1 MASIAWN
8 KDIKSLVRQFTV
20 FTQEDAF
27 DAFEQAA
34 VDVAEDI
41 LNNTPLGLP
50 NDEGGTRGKL
60 KNNWQIGREVSD
72 RVLNG
77 QNPNKGR
84 GYASSK
90 ILGKLRGQ
98 KVDGIYTG
106 QKSLFMFNNLDYA
119 PIVEYGGYPTPVKR
133 GTYWKKSKR
142 WEKRSK
148 SGFSKQAPRGMM
160 RLGSQKFNSFFK
172 RRYKIT

>member
-60 KNNWQIGREVSD
+60 KNNWQIGRKVS
-72 RVLNG
+72 
-77 QNPNKGR
+77 
-84 GYASSK
+84 
-90 ILGKLRGQ
+90 
-98 KVDGIYTG
+98 T
-106 QKSLFMFNNLDYA
+106 KSTA
-119 PIVEYGGYPTPVKR
+119 RPKP
-133 GTYWKKSKR
+133 
-142 WEKRSK
+142 
-148 SGFSKQAPRGMM
+148 
-160 RLGSQKFNSFFK
+160 
-172 RRYKIT
+172 